1 MTYMTFMCVI
11 TIFRLYNNDNTHEA
25 ISSYNV
31 VAICSLFV
39 YHLLIYIYIYVF
51 YIYIYIYIYMY
62 INIYLY
68 FYIYFYIY
76 LYLYIYIYMC
86 LWYISIYIYMF
97 LKKTHVKTSN
107 KNGLDFFHF
116 D

>member
-39 YHLLIYIYIYVF
+39 YHLLIYIYIYIYVF
-51 YIYIYIYIYMY
+51 YIYIYIYLY
-62 INIYLY
+62 ICKYIFIFLY
-68 FYIYFYIY
+68 IFLYIFIFI
-76 LYLYIYIYMC
+76 YIYICVYGIY
-86 LWYISIYIYMF
+86 LYIYMF

>member
-39 YHLLIYIYIYVF
+39 YHLLIYIYIYICF
-51 YIYIYIYIYMY
+51 
-62 INIYLY
+62 
-68 FYIYFYIY
+68 
-76 LYLYIYIYMC
+76 LYLYIYIY
-86 LWYISIYIYMF
+86 LYIYKYIFIFLYIFLYIFIFIYIYICVYGIYLYIYMF

>member
-39 YHLLIYIYIYVF
+39 YHLLIYIYIYIYVF
-51 YIYIYIYIYMY
+51 
-62 INIYLY
+62 
-68 FYIYFYIY
+68 
-76 LYLYIYIYMC
+76 YLYIYIY
-86 LWYISIYIYMF
+86 LYIYKYIFIFLYIFLYIFIFIYIYICVYGIYLYIYMF

>member
-51 YIYIYIYIYMY
+51 YIYIYIYLY
-62 INIYLY
+62 ICKYIFIFLY
-68 FYIYFYIY
+68 IF
-76 LYLYIYIYMC
+76 LYTFIFIYIYICVYGIY
-86 LWYISIYIYMF
+86 LYIYMF